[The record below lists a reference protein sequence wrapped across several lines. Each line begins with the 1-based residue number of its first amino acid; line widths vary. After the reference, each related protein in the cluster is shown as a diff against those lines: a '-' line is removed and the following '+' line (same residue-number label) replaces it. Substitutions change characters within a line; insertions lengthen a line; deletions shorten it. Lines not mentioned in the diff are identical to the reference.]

1 MARVTVRTAK
11 YFVVGIVAALA
22 LSGAL
27 SPSAFAWR
35 HKQHPPK
42 QPKIHYK
49 PDKNAYLF
57 GGKYKAPKNQRVP
70 KVSHRNSHRD
80 KKTGQTVYGKQ

>member
-1 MARVTVRTAK
+1 MAGVTVKAAK
-11 YFVVGIVAALA
+11 HFIVGMVAVLA
-22 LSGAL
+22 LSSVL

-57 GGKYKAPKNQRVP
+57 GGKYKAPKNQHLP
-70 KVSHRNSHRD
+70 KASHRGSHRD
-80 KKTGQTVYGKQ
+80 KKTGQTVYGK